1 MRTRGFTLIE
11 LMIVI
16 AIIGIIASIVV
27 PWLTGG
33 SRPLGARDFSPAP
46 ANSVP
51 AEVSRFKCGGGVL
64 QTQDGEPVIRDGV
77 AVKC

>member
-16 AIIGIIASIVV
+16 AIIGIIAAVV
-27 PWLTGG
+27 GPMLTGG
-33 SRPLGARDFSPAP
+33 SRPWGARDFSPEPTNARRVQTGQLTC
-46 ANSVP
+46 N
-51 AEVSRFKCGGGVL
+51 GGVL
-64 QTQDGEPVIRDGV
+64 QKDSGEVVVQDGV

>member
-16 AIIGIIASIVV
+16 AIIGIIAAVVV
-27 PWLTGG
+27 PLLTG
-33 SRPLGARDFSPAP
+33 SSAPIGARDFTP
-46 ANSVP
+46 ANAVP
-51 AEVSRFKCGGGVL
+51 AEVSKYKCGGGVL